1 MDYINPN
8 RKGIYYLFTFNNN
21 PSSVFFRWSKSSP
34 DLNYNLNYKFGFNR
48 GGGHVCYNI
57 MPNELI
63 KNRSYANVLSAKP
76 KTDNVSRN
84 QMQMASNSLIKMIKR
99 TGNQLK
105 QELNN
110 FDMLDNYHSG
120 RMLLHNVG
128 NGENDMANILPSANN
143 TLLDKFNEDKKLSS
157 FNKIDNNNCKPPTTN
172 DQLLIFRLRSICDSV
187 NERLMKI
194 SSAIDQQK
202 ITQI

>member
-1 MDYINPN
+1 
-8 RKGIYYLFTFNNN
+8 
-21 PSSVFFRWSKSSP
+21 
-34 DLNYNLNYKFGFNR
+34 
-48 GGGHVCYNI
+48 
-57 MPNELI
+57 
-63 KNRSYANVLSAKP
+63 
-76 KTDNVSRN
+76 
-84 QMQMASNSLIKMIKR
+84 MQMASNSLIKMIKR

-120 RMLLHNVG
+120 RTLLNHIG
-128 NGENDMANILPSANN
+128 NGENDMANILPSTNSTAI
-143 TLLDKFNEDKKLSS
+143 DKFNDDKKLSSS
-157 FNKIDNNNCKPPTTN
+157 FNKIDNNNCKPPTTD